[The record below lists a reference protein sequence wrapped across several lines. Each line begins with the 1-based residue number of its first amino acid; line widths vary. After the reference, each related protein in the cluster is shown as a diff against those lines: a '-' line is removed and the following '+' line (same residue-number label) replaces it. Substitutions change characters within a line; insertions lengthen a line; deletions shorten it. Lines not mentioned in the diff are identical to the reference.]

1 MRAGVNGGEC
11 GAAVNRQRRPRRR
24 PMRDNK
30 DTWTIDGRRGE
41 GGGQV
46 LRTSL
51 ALSILCGRPLV
62 IENIRGGRKN
72 PGLLAQHW
80 TACNA
85 AARVS
90 NGHLEGAR
98 VGAHSIALTPS
109 EPQAG
114 TYAFDV
120 KTAGSA
126 ALVLQTILFP
136 LLSAAGE
143 SRVTIGGG
151 THNLAAPPVPFL
163 EKAFAPLL
171 ARQGAHLDVDL
182 IRAGF
187 FPKGGGALSAT
198 LRGWPNAPLSLR
210 ERGKHQ
216 RTTAK
221 ISWANL
227 PPKVVNEERDA
238 LEGVLKLRPKMIEV
252 EERTESKGPGNAVF
266 VVVEHENVTE
276 VFTGFAQ
283 RGVRA
288 KDVGTRVARAAKRY
302 LEQEGAVG
310 EHLAD
315 QLILPLAFAGGVFT
329 TGPLSLHATTQ
340 IELVRELIG
349 VEIHVA
355 ECAPEKGAKQQK
367 SVFEVRVDEPISLA
381 ALRAT

>member
-1 MRAGVNGGEC
+1 MSTTKE
-11 GAAVNRQRRPRRR
+11 
-24 PMRDNK
+24 
-30 DTWTIDGRRGE
+30 TWTIDGRRGE

-62 IENIRGGRKN
+62 IENIRGGRKT
-72 PGLLAQHW
+72 PGLLAQHL
-80 TACNA
+80 TACMA

-98 VGAHSIALTPS
+98 VGANSIALTPNA
-109 EPQAG
+109 PQAG

-126 ALVLQTILFP
+126 SLVLQTILFP
-136 LLSAAGE
+136 LLSAQGKSA
-143 SRVTIGGG
+143 VTIGGG

-171 ARQGAHLDVDL
+171 ERQGASVDVEL
-182 IRAGF
+182 VRAGF
-187 FPKGGGALSAT
+187 FPKGGGELRAT
-198 LRGWPNAPLSLR
+198 VGGWPTAPLSLTD
-210 ERGKHQ
+210 RGKHQ
-216 RTTAK
+216 RTWAH

-227 PPKVVNEERDA
+227 PPKVVKEEQDA
-238 LEGVLKLRPKMIEV
+238 LEGVLKLRPKAIAI
-252 EERTESKGPGNAVF
+252 EERAESKGPGNAVF
-266 VVVEHENVTE
+266 VVVEHANVTE

-288 KDVGTRVARAAKRY
+288 RDVGTRVAKAAKRY
-302 LEQEGAVG
+302 LEQEAAVG

-315 QLILPLAFAGGVFT
+315 QLILPLVFAGGAFS
-329 TGPLSLHATTQ
+329 TGPLSLHAQTQ
-340 IELVRELIG
+340 IELVNERLG
-349 VEIHVA
+349 VDIQVKER
-355 ECAPEKGAKQQK
+355 APEAKKSKGKP
-367 SVFEVRVDEPISLA
+367 VFEVRVDDPISLA